1 MSIQYAV
8 LGFEPTIFSR
18 VVNYDHNIGR
28 KCLLKVRNS

>member
-18 VVNYDHNIGR
+18 VVNYDHKYWPQVFI
-28 KCLLKVRNS
+28 KSS